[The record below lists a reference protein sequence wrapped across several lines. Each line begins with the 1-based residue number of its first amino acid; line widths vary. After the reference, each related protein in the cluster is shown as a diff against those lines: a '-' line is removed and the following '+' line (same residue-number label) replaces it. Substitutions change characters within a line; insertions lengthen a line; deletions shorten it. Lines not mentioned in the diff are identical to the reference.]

1 MQAEEIRMRLHMFAA
16 LSIVPAARF
25 VLTLAL
31 AALILVPAHTF
42 QAPAS
47 SSSPPSATLASQ
59 PTTARAGNGR
69 YISWKEHLIDTGS
82 PGVDLEGSD
91 GLVLAD
97 LDRDGHLDVVSVHE
111 HDTVYDGAEE
121 GLIRI
126 AFGTGNPDTWLLA
139 TLASGAEAAAAEDVA
154 VADLNGDG
162 YLDVVVACEL
172 AHLIYFQNPGKDIR
186 SAARWP
192 RVIPA
197 ATRNRGS
204 FIRVFFADL
213 NGDRR
218 PDVITANKGA
228 QSPRRD
234 QPASAISWFEI
245 SGNPLDSAAWIEH
258 ELARVIWP
266 INSQPV
272 DIDRDGDIDVI
283 GGSVAETR
291 MLLFEN
297 PGGRAPSF
305 RTHSMTIEGTSL
317 TGDQRPANR
326 RADAGAL
333 VSGFN
338 MDFADLSGDGRLD
351 IVTFEFARLV
361 GRTIVWLEQ
370 PASLSGAWRLHE
382 IGDYAPDE
390 VVGLVAADVDGDR
403 LPDVMTGGYSAGTRD
418 ADSDLSATAPSGRL
432 AWFRN
437 PGKVGAPWVR
447 HDISRRR
454 RGMFDK
460 FVAEDMDRDG
470 DIDFVSTRGNS
481 KPFDGVFWLEQIR
494 TPAPVRA
501 FTPARSSDSPEV
513 PLPAS
518 R

>member
-1 MQAEEIRMRLHMFAA
+1 MPTTRLVLA
-16 LSIVPAARF
+16 LS
-25 VLTLAL
+25 L

-42 QAPAS
+42 QAP
-47 SSSPPSATLASQ
+47 SPPQPATLASQ
-59 PTTARAGNGR
+59 QSSARAGNGR

-82 PGVDLEGSD
+82 PGVELEGSD

-97 LDRDGHLDVVSVHE
+97 LDKDGHLDVVSVHE

-126 AFGTGNPDTWLLA
+126 AFGTGSPDKWVLA

-162 YLDVVVACEL
+162 YLDVVAACEL

-186 SAARWP
+186 SAAKWP

-218 PDVITANKGA
+218 PEVIAANKGA

-245 SGNPLDSAAWIEH
+245 PGNPLDADAWIEH

-297 PGGRAPSF
+297 PGRASSF
-305 RTHSMTIEGTSL
+305 QTHSMAIDGTSL
-317 TGDQRPANR
+317 TGDQRPADR
-326 RADAGAL
+326 RSDTRAL

-361 GRTIVWLEQ
+361 GRKVVWLEQ

-403 LPDVMTGGYSAGTRD
+403 LPDVMTGGYSAGARD
-418 ADSDLSATAPSGRL
+418 ADSDLSGTAPSGRL
-432 AWFRN
+432 AWYRN
-437 PGKVGAPWVR
+437 PGKAGASWTR

-460 FVAEDMDRDG
+460 FVAQDMDRDG

-481 KPFDGVFWLEQIR
+481 KPYDGVFWLEQVR
-494 TPAPVRA
+494 TPGPVRA
-501 FTPARSSDSPEV
+501 FTPARSLDSPEV
-513 PLPAS
+513 SLPAG